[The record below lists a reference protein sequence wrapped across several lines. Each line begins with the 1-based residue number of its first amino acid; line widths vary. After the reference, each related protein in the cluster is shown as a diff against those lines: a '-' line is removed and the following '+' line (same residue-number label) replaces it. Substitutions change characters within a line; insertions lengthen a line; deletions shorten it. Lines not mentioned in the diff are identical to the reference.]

1 MQVRAQLRPSP
12 RRRAERGQIVPL
24 VAIFALLLMATM
36 ALAAD
41 LGVTT
46 AYKRSLQNVT
56 DAAALAGAKYL
67 PAAPVLSDEQ
77 KATQVALQVVH
88 NSFPWVTGGGSWW
101 TPLIT
106 AGTVSGSQVSVT
118 VCAGMTTTTPCTPGY
133 QTVDHGTATPFVLTV
148 NAPPLATNIA
158 QYRGLVSDVEV
169 VMHQQAGTYFAGF
182 VGQGPNQDG
191 AQSIGHHFAPNQPFP
206 FALYSRTIIQSGNQ
220 GETIAGNIYADRYLA
235 PQDNGHA
242 GICAAPSTNPVTKVT
257 SPGYIFLGFP
267 QQDDGTPPYQ
277 NNGQSTSRGDPIID
291 GATCPTAG
299 GTVGMS
305 GTNLSTAGCSGSYTG
320 NASGSALSFDAA
332 DGACESNP
340 GIQPPQ
346 VATPAPP
353 TYAGTVCKMQGLS
366 GGFYQAGEYTCPNG
380 GTSLVVDHPL
390 AGGIYEVD
398 AGSKSGGC
406 DVTMDG
412 TITNL
417 PGVTFYLKGGAGI
430 CITLPSGLT
439 ITQTPYCP
447 PACQAGTDTNAGDG
461 RYIVY
466 SDGVGNPSITLN
478 SGGGGSTSGIWSIKG
493 VIWLPSGSVTINN
506 KSALE
511 DDGQIIVNAWN
522 DQSGNH
528 QNPSISYNA
537 SIAPSQKEVLQL
549 AE

>member
-1 MQVRAQLRPSP
+1 MTNGAVKMHVRTRLRPSP

-56 DAAALAGAKYL
+56 DAAALAGAKQL
-67 PAAPVLSDEQ
+67 PATPVLSDEQ

-88 NSFPWVTGGGSWW
+88 NSFPWAVGVGSWW
-101 TPLIT
+101 TPLVT

-118 VCAGMTTTTPCTPGY
+118 VCAGMTTTTLCTAN
-133 QTVDHGTATPFVLTV
+133 VSKGTATPFVLTV

-158 QYRGLVSDVEV
+158 QYRGLASDVEV
-169 VMHQQAGTYFAGF
+169 IMQQQAGTYFAGF

-206 FALYSRTIIQSGNQ
+206 FALYSRTVIQAGNQ

-242 GICAAPSTNPVTKVT
+242 GICAGPSTNPVTGVT
-257 SPGYIFLGFP
+257 SPGYIFLGYP

-277 NNGQSTSRGDPIID
+277 NDGQSTSRGDPIID
-291 GATCPTAG
+291 GATCPTG
-299 GTVGMS
+299 SGVVGMS
-305 GTNLSTAGCSGSYTG
+305 GNNVSAAGCSGAYTG
-320 NASGSALSFDAA
+320 SASGSVLSFDAA
-332 DGACESNP
+332 DGACEANP
-340 GIQPPQ
+340 AIQPPQ
-346 VATPAPP
+346 VATPTPP
-353 TYAGTVCKMQGLS
+353 TYSGTVCKQQGLS
-366 GGFYQAGEYTCPNG
+366 GASYQPGEYTCPNQ
-380 GTSLVVDHPL
+380 GTSLVIDHPL
-390 AGGIYEVD
+390 VGGIYEVD
-398 AGSKSGGC
+398 AGSRSGGC

-412 TITNL
+412 TITSL

-430 CITLPSGLT
+430 CITIPSGVT
-439 ITQTPYCP
+439 ITQTPFL
-447 PACQAGTDTNAGDG
+447 AGTGTDPGDG
-461 RYIVY
+461 RYIAY

-478 SGGGGSTSGIWSIKG
+478 QSGGGSTSGIWSIKG
-493 VIWLPSGSVTINN
+493 VILLPSGSVTINN
-506 KSALE
+506 KAALE
-511 DDGQIIVNAWN
+511 DDGQIIVNTWN

-528 QNPSISYNA
+528 LNPSVSYNA
-537 SIAPSQKEVLQL
+537 SVAGLQKEVLQL

>member
-1 MQVRAQLRPSP
+1 MTNGAVKMHLRPRLRPSQ

-24 VAIFALLLMATM
+24 VAIFSLLLMATM

-56 DAAALAGAKYL
+56 DAAALAGAKQL
-67 PAAPVLSDEQ
+67 PATPVLSDEK

-101 TPLIT
+101 TALVT

-118 VCAGMTTTTPCTPGY
+118 VCAGMTATTPCTA
-133 QTVDHGTATPFVLTV
+133 TVSKGTASPFVLTV

-158 QYRGLVSDVEV
+158 QYRGLASDVEV
-169 VMHQQAGTYFAGF
+169 IMQQQAGTYFAGF

-206 FALYSRTIIQSGNQ
+206 FALYSRTIIQAGNQ

-242 GICAAPSTNPVTKVT
+242 GICAAPSTNPVTNVT
-257 SPGYIFLGFP
+257 SPGYIFLGYP

-277 NNGQSTSRGDPIID
+277 NDGQSTSRGDPIID
-291 GATCPTAG
+291 GTTCPTAG
-299 GTVGMS
+299 GVVGMS
-305 GTNLSTAGCSGSYTG
+305 GNNLSASGCSGSYTG
-320 NASGSALSFDAA
+320 NASGSALRFDAA
-332 DGACESNP
+332 DGACEAIP
-340 GIQPPQ
+340 AIQPPQ
-346 VATPAPP
+346 VATPIPP
-353 TYAGTVCKMQGLS
+353 TYAGTFCKQQGLS
-366 GGFYQAGEYTCPNG
+366 GGVYQKGEYTCPNG
-380 GTSLVVDHPL
+380 GTSLVVDHTLTP
-390 AGGIYEVD
+390 GIYEID
-398 AGSKSGGC
+398 AGSRSGGC
-406 DVTMDG
+406 DVTMDA
-412 TITNL
+412 TITSL

-430 CITLPSGLT
+430 CITIPSGVT
-439 ITQTPYCP
+439 ITQTPFL
-447 PACQAGTDTNAGDG
+447 AGTGTDPADG
-461 RYIVY
+461 RYIAY

-528 QNPSISYNA
+528 LNPSISYNA

>member
-1 MQVRAQLRPSP
+1 MHIRARSRPSP

-56 DAAALAGAKYL
+56 DAAALAGAKQL
-67 PAAPVLSDEQ
+67 PATPVLSDEQ

-118 VCAGMTTTTPCTPGY
+118 VCAGMTTTVPCTA
-133 QTVDHGTATPFVLTV
+133 TVSQGTATPFVLTV

-158 QYRGLVSDVEV
+158 QYVGLNSDVEV
-169 VMHQQAGTYFAGF
+169 IMHQQAGTYFAGF

-206 FALYSRTIIQSGNQ
+206 FALYSNTAILAGNQ
-220 GETIAGNIYADRYLA
+220 GETIAGNMYAGRYLA
-235 PQDNGHA
+235 PQDNGLA
-242 GICAAPSTNPVTKVT
+242 GICAAPSTNPVTGVT
-257 SPGYIFLGFP
+257 SPGYIFLGYP

-277 NNGQSTSRGDPIID
+277 NDGQSTSRGDPIVD
-291 GATCPTAG
+291 GTTCPAG
-299 GTVGMS
+299 SGVVGMS
-305 GTNLSTAGCSGSYTG
+305 GNNLTAAGCAGALTG
-320 NASGSALSFDAA
+320 NASGSALTFDAA
-332 DGACESNP
+332 DGACEANP
-340 GIQPPQ
+340 AIQPPQ
-346 VATPAPP
+346 VPTPSPP
-353 TYAGTVCKMQGLS
+353 SYAGTVCNTQGLS
-366 GGFYQAGEYTCPNG
+366 GGIYQPGEYTCPNQ
-380 GTSLVVDHPL
+380 GTSLAIDHPM
-390 AGGIYEVD
+390 APGIYEVD
-398 AGSKSGGC
+398 AGSRSGGC

-412 TITNL
+412 TITSL
-417 PGVTFYLKGGAGI
+417 PGVTFYLKGGAGM
-430 CITLPSGLT
+430 CITIPSGVT
-439 ITQTPYCP
+439 IAETPNTTQ
-447 PACQAGTDTNAGDG
+447 GDG
-461 RYIVY
+461 RTVVY

-478 SGGGGSTSGIWSIKG
+478 QSGLGSTSGVWSITG
-493 VIWLPSGSVTINN
+493 VIWLPSGTVTINN

-511 DDGQIIVNAWN
+511 DQGQIIVNTWN

-528 QNPSISYNA
+528 LNPSVSYNA
-537 SIAPSQKEVLQL
+537 SLALSQKEVLQL